1 MQTTMHKIKECP
13 FEEHSFNVS
22 EGKLLIWEAGC

>member
-1 MQTTMHKIKECP
+1 MQKTMHKIKEYP

-22 EGKLLIWEAGC
+22 EGKFLIWEAGC